1 MHQRATSSLKT
12 CSPSTVNVTPFH
24 EHGKAWEDST
34 FSPDFQSGSKVQESF
49 HPHSQSSSPLARELK
64 GKLRTCHAADVLRLG
79 TAAESTPVHDAKRA
93 PRLSP
98 SPAFL
103 MAKLGMDN
111 QQAAK
116 STSPVARINID
127 KLPFSSSKTRH
138 FVMERMS
145 NMIAEISKQSLP
157 SLDPFAPEFGKN
169 GKNPT
174 SRSES
179 IALLEAYRTIRSKPD
194 ALLGKRLHEEVV
206 NIVRGPNIRDLTP
219 IIDSATNF
227 LRVTGQ
233 ELTRQVR
240 LTCDE
245 RGEVL
250 ESILS
255 DALALINTLSIT
267 VNSAYLAKIDYGK
280 RLDHQYQ
287 RMEPVT
293 LENKHLQ
300 LRLDA
305 SEAENRQ
312 LKSDLQEKEKLL
324 SVVNSDLMAIK
335 GLHAEEIHNLDSKF
349 DEKVVETDTVIAL
362 MNSKLRVME
371 SEAERIQ
378 AFSASQTVQLN
389 FLKSKNM
396 RDSAAIEYL
405 QDLNARYRIG
415 NAWFRSIV
423 CVKRQAKHDNE
434 SVGIQT
440 DSAAESSV
448 PTGANSAVE
457 MRTKASRAPTSAI
470 PFFDFWQ
477 KVVNVASSI
486 DVMKELKY
494 LIPKKELLTLIGD
507 VYTSK
512 IVQDAQDDR
521 SKVPRQTLP
530 EFMYEKFLVEKRNPE
545 DAEEMLHKIMANI
558 MYQEKVSARV
568 RTFGRFMNISHSTS
582 YSIEA
587 LNVYL
592 TTLTMVNYDLQ
603 PILPNDSTHV
613 DFNRLVLSVE
623 HIFGRVAYVRKQ
635 KVLQEAKKRFKV
647 RHIDVDDFL
656 DFVLSEFT
664 QETQRSEE
672 RLRALFVAS
681 DSDGDGNLD
690 YDEFLSMIQHTQ
702 TDKSHSA
709 LVRMY
714 SEMTLNKHV
723 DCNTFVRVARKHR
736 FGSFEIGPLLKKIEK
751 PEKDLFDVLID
762 QWNKLQPLIH
772 ELLIILEGTATMAK
786 LTDHISTV
794 HEHIKIRKEPEMV
807 FHLYHNLVSEM
818 TTIISNRSPDGEI
831 SALIESHIP
840 KVEEIED
847 KGSNNSSDA
856 DD

>member
-1 MHQRATSSLKT
+1 MQQRASSSLKT
-12 CSPSTVNVTPFH
+12 CSPSTVIVTPFH
-24 EHGKAWEDST
+24 EHGKSWEDSNS
-34 FSPDFQSGSKVQESF
+34 FSNFASASKIHEIQ
-49 HPHSQSSSPLARELK
+49 HPHSQTSSPLARESK
-64 GKLRTCHAADVLRLG
+64 GKHRTSHAADVLRLG
-79 TAAESTPVHDAKRA
+79 TATVDDTHREPHI
-93 PRLSP
+93 SP
-98 SPAFL
+98 NPAFL
-103 MAKLGMDN
+103 MAKLSTDHL
-111 QQAAK
+111 QAAK
-116 STSPVARINID
+116 SLSPAVVRNNID
-127 KLPFSSSKTRH
+127 NLPFSSSKSRH

-145 NMIAEISKQSLP
+145 NMMLDISKQSLP
-157 SLDPFAPEFGKN
+157 SLDPFTPEFGKN

-194 ALLGKRLHEEVV
+194 ALFGKRLHDTIAD
-206 NIVRGPNIRDLTP
+206 IVRGPNVRDLIP
-219 IIDSATNF
+219 IIDAESNL

-255 DALALINTLSIT
+255 DALALISTLSAA
-267 VNSAYLAKIDYGK
+267 VNSAYLAKVDYGK
-280 RLDHQYQ
+280 RLDHQYT

-293 LENKHLQ
+293 QENKKLQ

-305 SEAENRQ
+305 LESENRQ
-312 LKSDLQEKEKLL
+312 LKSELAETDKRL
-324 SVVNSDLMAIK
+324 SVVHSDLMAIK
-335 GLHAEEIHNLDSKF
+335 GLHSQEIHNLDEKF
-349 DEKVVETDTVIAL
+349 NDKVAETDTVLAL
-362 MNSKLRVME
+362 MSSKLRVME
-371 SEAERIQ
+371 SEAERLQ
-378 AFSASQTVQLN
+378 AFCASQTVQLN

-405 QDLNARYRIG
+405 QDLNARYRIS

-423 CVKRQAKHDNE
+423 CVKRRVKQDIE

-440 DSAAESSV
+440 EFANVSADSYTSKPESSV
-448 PTGANSAVE
+448 E
-457 MRTKASRAPTSAI
+457 IRTKAPRAPTSAI
-470 PFFDFWQ
+470 PFTDFWQ

-494 LIPKKELLTLIGD
+494 LMPKKELLTLIGD
-507 VYTSK
+507 VYTAK
-512 IVQDAQDDR
+512 IVQDALDDR
-521 SKVPRQTLP
+521 VKVPRQTLP

-545 DAEEMLHKIMANI
+545 DAEEMLHKVMANI
-558 MYQEKVSARV
+558 MYQEKISARV

-582 YSIEA
+582 FSIEA

-613 DFNRLVLSVE
+613 DFNRLVISVE
-623 HIFGRVAYVRKQ
+623 HVFGRVAYVRKQ
-635 KVLQEAKKRFKV
+635 KVVQEAKKRFKV
-647 RHIDVDDFL
+647 RHIDIDDFL
-656 DFVLSEFT
+656 DFVIHEFT

-702 TDKSHSA
+702 TDKSHSS

-736 FGSFEIGPLLKKIEK
+736 FGAFEIGPLLKKIDK
-751 PEKDLFDVLID
+751 PEKDLFEVLTD

-794 HEHIKIRKEPEMV
+794 HEQIKVRKEPEMV

-831 SALIESHIP
+831 AALIELHNP
-840 KVEEIED
+840 KVEEIEE
-847 KGSNNSSDA
+847 KVSTHSSDA